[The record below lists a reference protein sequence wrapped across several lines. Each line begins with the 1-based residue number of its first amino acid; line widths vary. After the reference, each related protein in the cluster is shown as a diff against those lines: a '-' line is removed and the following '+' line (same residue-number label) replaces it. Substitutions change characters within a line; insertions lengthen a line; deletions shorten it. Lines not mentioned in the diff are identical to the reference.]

1 MLYIAVISAVATT
14 VFAILGLVTAIKLTW
29 LGKYSVCQT
38 IHGLMLVSMGGYG
51 AERVRGCETEFG
63 RLGAGTMTYYNVIY
77 YGNVAQAAYGFLLIT
92 LSLAFAAIIPA
103 CEDIGFGRPR
113 QSELLNISE

>member
-1 MLYIAVISAVATT
+1 
-14 VFAILGLVTAIKLTW
+14 W
-29 LGKYSVCQT
+29 QT
-38 IHGLMLVSMGGYG
+38 IHGLILVSIGGYG

-63 RLGAGTMTYYNVIY
+63 TLGAGAIPYYNVIY

-103 CEDIGFGRPR
+103 CEDIGFGRLR
-113 QSELLNISE
+113 DSISE